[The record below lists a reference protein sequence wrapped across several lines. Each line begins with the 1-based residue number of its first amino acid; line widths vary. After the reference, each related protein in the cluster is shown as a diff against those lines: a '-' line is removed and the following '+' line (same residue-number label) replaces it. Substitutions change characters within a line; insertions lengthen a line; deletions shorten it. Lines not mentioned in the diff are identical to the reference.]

1 MNKKSLS
8 FSEIYSDGFLAI
20 PRHFLKNYR
29 NKLSPSEFVLMIC
42 IFEKTLGFQKLED
55 QISLSQLVE
64 LSGITKKTC
73 INCLKS
79 LEEQNF
85 IFINRSTKEKVDQTN
100 VIKINIKKLFAGSVE
115 ITLGE
120 CNQSNFYSVKITHT
134 KETKQNKRE
143 FFSFE
148 KKEEYPE
155 IPLINDEIE
164 KNALNFDFKE
174 VNSLS

>member
-1 MNKKSLS
+1 MSKKSFS
-8 FSEIYSDGFLAI
+8 FNEIYSDGFLAI

-29 NKLSPSEFVLMIC
+29 NKLSPSEFVVMIC

-100 VIKINIKKLFAGSVE
+100 LIKINIKKLFAGSVE
-115 ITLGE
+115 ITLRE
-120 CNQSNFYSVKITHT
+120 CNQSNLYSVKITHT
-134 KETKQNKRE
+134 KETKQYKRE

-155 IPLINDEIE
+155 IPLENNEMLQ
-164 KNALNFDFKE
+164 NAQNLDFKA
-174 VNSLS
+174 VNTLS

>member
-1 MNKKSLS
+1 MNKKSFS
-8 FSEIYSDGFLAI
+8 FSENYNEGFLAI

-29 NKLSPSEFVLMIC
+29 NKLAPSQFLVIIC

-64 LSGITKKTC
+64 MSGLTKQTC

-85 IFINRSTKEKVDQTN
+85 IFIDRTTKEKIDQTN
-100 VIKINIKKLFAGSVE
+100 VIKLNIKKLFAGS
-115 ITLGE
+115 L
-120 CNQSNFYSVKITHT
+120 KITQGESNQNNLCSLKIIHT

-155 IPLINDEIE
+155 IPILNNEMLQ
-164 KNALNFDFKE
+164 NAQNFDFKA
-174 VNSLS
+174 VNTLS

>member
-1 MNKKSLS
+1 MSKKSFS
-8 FSEIYSDGFLAI
+8 FNEIYSEGFLAI
-20 PRHFLKNYR
+20 PNQFLKNYK
-29 NKLSPSEFVLMIC
+29 NKLSPSEFLVMIC

-55 QISLSQLVE
+55 QISLSQLIQM
-64 LSGITKKTC
+64 SGIAKNTC
-73 INCLKS
+73 INSLKS
-79 LEEQNF
+79 LESQNF

-100 VIKINIKKLFAGSVE
+100 TIKINIIKIFAGSSKTE
-115 ITLGE
+115 LPQFKKSTKR
-120 CNQSNFYSVKITHT
+120 SAKIEHT

-164 KNALNFDFKE
+164 KNALEFDFKE
-174 VNSLS
+174 VN